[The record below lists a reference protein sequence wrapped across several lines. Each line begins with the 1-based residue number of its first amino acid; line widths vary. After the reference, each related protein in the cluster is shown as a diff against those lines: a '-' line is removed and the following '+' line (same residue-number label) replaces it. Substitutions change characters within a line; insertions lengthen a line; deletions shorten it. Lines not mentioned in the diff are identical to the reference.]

1 MTTTQFDGAK
11 VALFLGSRL
20 LIIRRDDDPAIP
32 WPDHWDFPGGGREG
46 DETPFQTA
54 ARETFEEV
62 GLTLTPAHVHWRTCD
77 RTDRGTVWFF
87 VAHMPARAQAD
98 IVFGD
103 EGQFWRL
110 ADVDEVLALPD
121 VAGNLQARL
130 ARWRAGEPG
139 VAP

>member
-1 MTTTQFDGAK
+1 MTTTRFDGAK

-32 WPDHWDFPGGGREG
+32 WPDHWDFPGGGRER
-46 DETPFQTA
+46 DETPFETA

-62 GLTLTPAHVHWRTCD
+62 GLSLLSAHVQWRTCD
-77 RTDRGTVWFF
+77 STAHGTVWFF
-87 VAHMPARAQAD
+87 VAQLPAGAQAD

-103 EGQFWRL
+103 EGRFWRL
-110 ADVDEVLALPD
+110 AEVDDVLSLPD

-130 ARWRAGEPG
+130 ARWRAGKPDT
-139 VAP
+139 AP